1 MCVCVCVLMLSLA
14 VIVIYDIVVNWY
26 RVYES
31 ELQLLASA
39 FGFGPEIFQLLE
51 DDPDTFDE
59 VVFNMMETNDF
70 LHWGFVDSMWHHGVS
85 TPSDLMNEIK
95 RFDIEDLIGD
105 ITTNTLVIDAEEET
119 RAQAYELYEGLTN
132 AKSKTYLKFTTEEAA
147 QFHDQ
152 PGAVGVQSSR
162 IFNWLDRILLSE
174 TNKKAEEEDSV
185 NGDTT
190 TNSNGV
196 SESDDAESA
205 AAGSMF
211 HFGLCTLF
219 GVGAVGVAM
228 IWS

>member
-1 MCVCVCVLMLSLA
+1 MLFIALIL
-14 VIVIYDIVVNWY
+14 VYHIVVNWY

-51 DDPDTFDE
+51 DDPDSFDE
-59 VVFNMMETNDF
+59 VVFNMMETNEF

-119 RAQAYELYEGLTN
+119 RAQAYELFEGLTN

-152 PGAVGVQSSR
+152 PGAIGIQSSR
-162 IFNWLDRILLSE
+162 IFNWLDEMLLESN
-174 TNKKAEEEDSV
+174 NKAKGENEEEEIKDDV
-185 NGDTT
+185 TT
-190 TNSNGV
+190 TDNGV
-196 SESDDAESA
+196 GESA
-205 AAGSMF
+205 AVMPR
-211 HFGLCTLF
+211 FGLCMFF
-219 GVGAVGVAM
+219 GVGAVAM